1 MIFTK
6 NDVKKYDLSNMRDS
20 ILSFPNQLNNMIKKI
35 DSFQLNNKFDQIDN
49 ILILGMGGS
58 AIGAE
63 ICQVLIKDKCKI
75 PIIINRNYV
84 IPNWVNKKTLV
95 IASSYSGNTEETI
108 EAYLNTLKLTVN
120 IIVIST
126 GGKLSKLAKNNNN
139 DLFVID
145 KNYQPR
151 AAIGYS
157 IMAILFSL
165 IKTKNIDFSIVDDI
179 NEVIE
184 DLKKYSNDLSKIN
197 KNNYA
202 IEMAYNLESKN
213 PIIYGSIENTDVIAL
228 RFRGQ
233 LQENAKMMAFH
244 NVMPE
249 MNHNE
254 IEASNYNNNSC
265 ILWLLD
271 KRDHIQIQKRIKISK
286 KILEE
291 EGIKNHIIEM
301 KGSKFI
307 ERFFKFIILT
317 DWISFYLAII
327 NKIDPS
333 PVEKITKLKILLK
346 SNEIS

>member
-1 MIFTK
+1 
-6 NDVKKYDLSNMRDS
+6 
-20 ILSFPNQLNNMIKKI
+20 
-35 DSFQLNNKFDQIDN
+35 
-49 ILILGMGGS
+49 
-58 AIGAE
+58 
-63 ICQVLIKDKCKI
+63 
-75 PIIINRNYV
+75 
-84 IPNWVNKKTLV
+84 
-95 IASSYSGNTEETI
+95 
-108 EAYLNTLKLTVN
+108 
-120 IIVIST
+120 
-126 GGKLSKLAKNNNN
+126 
-139 DLFVID
+139 
-145 KNYQPR
+145 
-151 AAIGYS
+151 
-157 IMAILFSL
+157 MAILFSL
-165 IKTKNIDFSIVDDI
+165 IKTKNIDFSIVGDI
-179 NEVIE
+179 NAVIE

-244 NVMPE
+244 NVIPE

-333 PVEKITKLKILLK
+333 PVEKITKLKSLLK